1 MKTQLPA
8 VHGTVLGGDKL
19 FKSELLKLC
28 TRLGLMH
35 TVQYSTEYRPEG
47 HLSTIIAL
55 LFKLLIHTQHCNLII
70 CK

>member
-35 TVQYSTEYRPEG
+35 TVQYSTVQ
-47 HLSTIIAL
+47 STDLKVIL
-55 LFKLLIHTQHCNLII
+55 VR
-70 CK
+70 

>member
-35 TVQYSTEYRPEG
+35 TVQYRVQT
-47 HLSTIIAL
+47 
-55 LFKLLIHTQHCNLII
+55 
-70 CK
+70 